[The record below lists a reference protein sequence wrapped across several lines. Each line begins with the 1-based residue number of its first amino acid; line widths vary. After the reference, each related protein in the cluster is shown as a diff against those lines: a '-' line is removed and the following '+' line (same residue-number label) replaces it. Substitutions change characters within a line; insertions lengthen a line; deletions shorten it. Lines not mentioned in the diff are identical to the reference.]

1 MKTYSKKV
9 GPISIGV
16 LVFVLIFT
24 LFPLQKSKLSSATS
38 NRRDIPKLVEAK
50 QIAND
55 TVQITFDK
63 PCDVKK
69 AVASNN
75 YWVQDT
81 NRPSLEG
88 IATLLKD
95 EKISPENAL
104 TPDQVSISPVDNSAK
119 RYNLKFNNQIPA
131 GETYR
136 LIACNITTAE
146 TAPYTGDNGSV
157 DFVTK

>member
-9 GPISIGV
+9 GSIYIGV

-24 LFPLQKSKLSSATS
+24 LFPLQKGTLTKATS
-38 NRRDIPKLVEAK
+38 GRTDIPMLIEAK

-69 AVASNN
+69 AIKSNN
-75 YWVQDT
+75 YWLQDT
-81 NRPSLEG
+81 TKSTLEG
-88 IATLLKD
+88 IATLVK
-95 EKISPENAL
+95 EEQINTENAL

-119 RYNLKFNNQIPA
+119 LYNLKFNNQIPV
-131 GETYR
+131 GQTYR
-136 LIACNITTAE
+136 LIAGNIAAPDTA
-146 TAPYTGDNGSV
+146 AYTGSNGSV